1 MRSAKVGRPIPRT
14 KARRKREGGLETVH
28 RTSSRTVI
36 RPRRRTSARLPERA
50 RILRMRQ
57 ARRMVGI
64 GPPSL
69 QHSRADDTLGSRQ
82 MEGRMMVCAIGRLG
96 GVVCMVSL
104 ESGVNLRSCRCA
116 RSSAIPGSVYMLPD
130 TLRTAVAWPGPRKW
144 RGWVVLVND
153 ARRVPSGVQ
162 EVATGGETL
171 TPTPNSSSQSIIA
184 GTLSSELKYFMPG
197 RDNRDSS
204 MNALD

>member
-1 MRSAKVGRPIPRT
+1 
-14 KARRKREGGLETVH
+14 
-28 RTSSRTVI
+28 
-36 RPRRRTSARLPERA
+36 
-50 RILRMRQ
+50 MRQ

-104 ESGVNLRSCRCA
+104 EYGVNLRSCRCA
-116 RSSAIPGSVYMLPD
+116 RSSAIPGSAYLLPD
-130 TLRTAVAWPGPRKW
+130 TLRTAVAWPGPRTW
-144 RGWVVLVND
+144 RGRIVLAND

-162 EVATGGETL
+162 EVATGGGTL
-171 TPTPNSSSQSIIA
+171 TPTPNSSNQSIIA
-184 GTLSSELKYFMPG
+184 GTLSNELKYFMPG
-197 RDNRDSS
+197 RDSRDSS